1 MTWQT
6 VATSNLGRAMQDI
19 GAFLLH
25 WLKLLQGVVSVAL
38 GVAVAFGGG
47 YALLEP
53 DHGLPHLVRAFVME
67 WSGNYG
73 AVLSAIIPSD
83 TGTIRSL
90 ALALLL
96 AGLVLAGRGTLVL
109 CNWFLDQRE

>member
-6 VATSNLGRAMQDI
+6 VATSNLGRTMQDI
-19 GAFLLH
+19 GHWLLH
-25 WLKLLQGVVSVAL
+25 WLKLLQGVVTVTL

-53 DHGLPHLVRAFVME
+53 DRTLPPLVRAFVSHC
-67 WSGNYG
+67 SGNYG
-73 AVLSAIIPSD
+73 AVLTAIISSD
-83 TGTIRSL
+83 TGTLRSL

-96 AGLVLAGRGTLVL
+96 AGLVLAGRGALVL
-109 CNWFLDQRE
+109 CNWFLDRRE